1 MAGQPFVLLGTTNQA
16 KRREL
21 SALLRD
27 RPVRLLTLG
36 DLGPAPEV
44 EEVGATL
51 DENALLKARAF
62 ARWSG
67 LPTIADDGGLEIDAL
82 GGEPGVHSRRW
93 IEGRDASDEELIAHT
108 LERLRGVPPERRGAS
123 MRVVVALVLPP
134 AGTPIHP
141 LARAIGATP
150 DLVARLAGGPAEV
163 VGEGR
168 IVGTIPLEP
177 WPGRDPGFPYRS
189 VFYLDDF
196 GKYYGQLTAEEHER
210 VNHRRAALE
219 PIRARLSAAR

>member
-1 MAGQPFVLLGTTNQA
+1 MVGPPFVLLGTTNQA

-21 SALLRD
+21 SALLSD

-36 DLGPAPEV
+36 DLGDAPEV

-82 GGEPGVHSRRW
+82 GGEPGVRSRRW
-93 IEGRDASDEELIAHT
+93 IEGRDASDDELIAHT
-108 LERLRGVPPERRGAS
+108 LERLRGVPPDRRGAS
-123 MRVVVALVLPP
+123 MRVVVALALPP

-141 LARAIGATP
+141 GARALGATP
-150 DLVARLAGGPAEV
+150 DLVERLADGPAEV

-168 IVGTIPLEP
+168 VVGTIPLEP
-177 WPGRDPGFPYRS
+177 WTGRDPGFPYRS
-189 VFYLDDF
+189 VFFLPGP
-196 GKYYGQLTAEEHER
+196 GKFYGQLTSAEHEQF
-210 VNHRRAALE
+210 NHRRVAVE
-219 PIRARLSAAR
+219 PIRARLSPPR